1 MEHTGTTAVEKPL
14 AAQVM
19 KQTEILEGLN
29 IESAPPLKGYV
40 RFEAKPSAETILT
53 FDKHEPLLVRWQYG
67 LGRSAIFTSDA
78 KARWAAEWMHWKG
91 YDKFWTNL
99 SRDLLPHTQAGE
111 ATVEYDSANGDL
123 VANYRLGAGVDEPK
137 EVPAIYVIGSDGFKK
152 PVDVRK
158 VGAGVYRGRLPIG
171 SRQGLFRVRP
181 LADTPVF
188 PEVGLYRPE
197 AELTEYGSNQAL
209 LKQVAEFTGGRFE
222 PAPKAVF
229 DAGGRT
235 LASTLQLWPGLLALA
250 IMANLAE
257 LVLRKW
263 KGLFGRS

>member
-1 MEHTGTTAVEKPL
+1 VT
-14 AAQVM
+14 
-19 KQTEILEGLN
+19 
-29 IESAPPLKGYV
+29 
-40 RFEAKPSAETILT
+40 
-53 FDKHEPLLVRWQYG
+53 
-67 LGRSAIFTSDA
+67 
-78 KARWAAEWMHWKG
+78 WKG
-91 YDKFWTNL
+91 FDKFWTNL

-123 VANYRLGAGVDEPK
+123 VANYRLGEGVDEPK

-152 PVDVRK
+152 QMDVIK
-158 VGAGVYRGRLPIG
+158 VGAGVYRGRLAIG
-171 SRQGLFRVRP
+171 ARQGLFRVRP
-181 LADTPVF
+181 LMDSPAF

-197 AELTEYGSNQAL
+197 VELTEYGSNQTL

-229 DAGGRT
+229 DPGART
-235 LASTLQLWPGLLALA
+235 LASTLQLWPGLLGLA
-250 IMANLAE
+250 VLANLVE